1 MTVYHVITTYH
12 LLCAMVLQAIKKDDA
27 ILLVPVSLTQKYSN
41 YNDLSK
47 KLFNR
52 VIPHDTLFR
61 YRNSEEET
69 KMYFSK
75 LLPEL
80 SDETS
85 IYIWGAQYSFGIY
98 AAEQEIPF
106 IFCEE
111 ATGMMS
117 RRRILEHIDEI
128 NPRLTKLYSYVQEL
142 GLYSGICPMAKT
154 ILCNFSAQSE
164 EFENSDYINFNIVD
178 SLQSLDKT
186 VRQEIMSFFT
196 DLKML
201 HIPPLSTILFT
212 QHLAN
217 LSLATYENEI
227 LIYQYFVDYFF
238 ESRTLV
244 IKPHPDDLICYS
256 GIFPDAQ
263 IVRERFP
270 SEFLPFILDHQ
281 PECVATI
288 YSTAVYNLRGH
299 YPEVFELDQSYE
311 KDYVKIHK
319 YYMALQ
325 IAMNLR
331 NPIFCIGANRAMM
344 EKLYERTGASETIKE
359 TEFSEFIL
367 PNEPCTIIVDDI
379 GSQKEVDRKRLQDF
393 MVNAGPDTMFI
404 FINSQNDYCWYALDK
419 KDLWKDMSPVTIH
432 KILRE
437 DVNTESLYASLYDEV
452 VYVYTKNENTMKE
465 VKKMEIK
472 KELPHVGIDI
482 SKFPLAEDQERIKML
497 EGILEATEQRLLYY
511 IDRVKEL
518 EQEK

>member
-12 LLCAMVLQAIKKDDA
+12 LLCAMTLQALKREES
-27 ILLVPVSLTQKYSN
+27 ILLIPISITQKYPH
-41 YNDLSK
+41 YNSLSK
-47 KLFNR
+47 SLFHT
-52 VIPHDTLFR
+52 IIQYDAIFR
-61 YRNSEEET
+61 YKNSEEDT
-69 KMYFSK
+69 KSYFSR

-80 SDETS
+80 SPEAN
-85 IYIWGAQYSFGIY
+85 IYIWGAQYSFGVY
-98 AAEQEIPF
+98 VAEQQIPF

-111 ATGMMS
+111 AAGMMS
-117 RRRILEHIDEI
+117 RRRILEHIDEL
-128 NPRLTKLYSYVQEL
+128 NPHLANLYSYVQEL
-142 GLYSGICPMAKT
+142 GLYSGLCPIAKT
-154 ILCNFSAQSE
+154 IMCNFSAQSE
-164 EFENSDYINFNIVD
+164 GFEDNDYINFNVVD
-178 SLQSLDKT
+178 GLFSLDET
-186 VRQEIMSFFT
+186 VRQEIISFFT
-196 DLKML
+196 ELKIL
-201 HIPPLSTILFT
+201 HIPHKCTILFT
-212 QHLAN
+212 QPLAN
-217 LSLATYENEI
+217 LRLAAYEDEI
-227 LIYQYFVDYFF
+227 QIYQFLVDYFF
-238 ESRTLV
+238 ENRTLV

-432 KILRE
+432 KTLRE

-511 IDRVKEL
+511 IDKVKEL